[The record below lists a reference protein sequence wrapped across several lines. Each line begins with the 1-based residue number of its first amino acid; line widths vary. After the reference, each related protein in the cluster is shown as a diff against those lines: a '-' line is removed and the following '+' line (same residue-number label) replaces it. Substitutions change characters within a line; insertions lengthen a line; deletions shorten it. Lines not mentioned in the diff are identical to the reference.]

1 MLIYLIFITIGILL
15 YLLLNIY
22 NTFSIG
28 VPLGVRSP
36 QIREGRECATQTQKY
51 FIIVPVYN
59 AVNEQQKYY
68 IETPFNSEDEA
79 KSFIQITLNEYKD
92 KNLYYLNTKLGID
105 KFSVQE
111 YFVVSGLPN
120 LNTDTLFQS
129 FPLVFDCLQAVLCK
143 KYDGDIIEMQQ
154 LARTQLEGSY
164 QDLDT
169 YFIEEIYKH
178 YTSLQYVL
186 NLAQQ
191 NTELDKPLDIDVNP
205 KSYVFLNR
213 LDDAKFNCG
222 SGSSCCIMR

>member
-1 MLIYLIFITIGILL
+1 MLKYLIFITIGILL

-22 NTFSIG
+22 NTFNIG

-36 QIREGRECATQTQKY
+36 QILSRACAIQTQEKY
-51 FIIVPVYN
+51 YIVVPVYN
-59 AVNEQQKYY
+59 AVNEYQKYY

-79 KSFIQITLNEYKD
+79 KASIQSVLDEYKD
-92 KNLYYLNTKLGID
+92 KILYYLNTKVGFN

-120 LNTDTLFQS
+120 LNTDTLLQS

-154 LARTQLEGSY
+154 LARIQLEGSY

-169 YFIEEIYKH
+169 YFINEIYKH

-191 NTELDKPLDIDVNP
+191 NSNLNRPLGIDLDPN
-205 KSYVFLNR
+205 SYVFLNR

>member
-1 MLIYLIFITIGILL
+1 M
-15 YLLLNIY
+15 NIK
-22 NTFSIG
+22 I
-28 VPLGVRSP
+28 
-36 QIREGRECATQTQKY
+36 
-51 FIIVPVYN
+51 
-59 AVNEQQKYY
+59 
-68 IETPFNSEDEA
+68 
-79 KSFIQITLNEYKD
+79 
-92 KNLYYLNTKLGID
+92 KNLYYLDTKLGID

-120 LNTDTLFQS
+120 LNTDTLLQS

-178 YTSLQYVL
+178 YTSLTYIL
-186 NLAQQ
+186 NLKQ
-191 NTELDKPLDIDVNP
+191 THSEREYDVPLDVIDP

>member
-1 MLIYLIFITIGILL
+1 MLRYLIFITIGILL

-22 NTFSIG
+22 NTFNIG

-36 QIREGRECATQTQKY
+36 QISERACATQTQKY
-51 FIIVPVYN
+51 FIIVPVFN
-59 AVNEQQKYY
+59 ALNEQQKYY

-92 KNLYYLNTKLGID
+92 KNLYYLNTKVGFN

-120 LNTDTLFQS
+120 LNTDTLLQS

-178 YTSLQYVL
+178 YTSLTYIL
-186 NLAQQ
+186 NLKQ
-191 NTELDKPLDIDVNP
+191 THSEREYDVSLGVIDP

>member
-1 MLIYLIFITIGILL
+1 MLKYLIFITIGILL

-36 QIREGRECATQTQKY
+36 QIREERACAAQTQKY

-59 AVNEQQKYY
+59 AYNEHQKYY
-68 IETPFNSEDEA
+68 IETSFNSEDEA
-79 KSFIQITLNEYKD
+79 KSFIQIKLNEYKD
-92 KNLYYLNTKLGID
+92 KHLYYLNTKVGLN

-120 LNTDTLFQS
+120 LNTYTLFQS

-169 YFIEEIYKH
+169 YFINEIYKH

-186 NLAQQ
+186 NLAQ
-191 NTELDKPLDIDVNP
+191 LDSNLNRPLGIDLDPNI
-205 KSYVFLNR
+205 YVFLNR